1 MNIYLESRGLMKRLK
16 ALTLRKK
23 LTAAFLLVMLVPS
36 IIVSSFSYQA
46 AYNQTDQQLIDS
58 ATTSVTA
65 ADRAVTQTIEAKIAD
80 IEYYASTMTATDNS
94 PEADAALLTELQIY
108 LKMHAEALNIF
119 VGTPE
124 GKLVIGKATRLNS
137 DPRERPWYK
146 QAMEKPGQ
154 TVISPV
160 VLNTSKVP
168 VVYISRTLPDNS
180 GVLGLSLNLNNL
192 KEITK
197 LKIGQRGYVIILDST
212 KHIVTHPTTVSGT
225 IPKEDYVER
234 MFAGKEGNFAYD
246 YKGKPK
252 KLIFRTNALS
262 GWKIAGT
269 MDQSETSASAQ
280 PILVTTLVVLVVATI
295 VIGVLALWL
304 ISSILKPIQR
314 LRNSTEAISQGNLSL
329 QVATTSS
336 DEIGDLSRYFQQMVD
351 NLRNMIREIQSMTGN
366 LSASSQELAAGAE
379 QTTRAIEHVT
389 VAIQEVAAGSERQV
403 TSAKGNQERVL
414 GMSTDITA
422 MTGAMDEMTTFASQA
437 IQASDAGS
445 EHISNS
451 VVCIDGIRTTVE
463 ELDAIIG
470 ALSDRSGRIGTIVT
484 VITEIA
490 SQTNLL
496 ALNASI
502 EAARAGEHGKGFAVV
517 ATEVRK
523 LAENSAQSAQ
533 QIREQIQGIQSG
545 VSEAL
550 TAMETAKERVSEGIN
565 SIDLSGRSFS
575 RIRRAV
581 GKSAKQLDNVAAS
594 TAGVAGGTN
603 AVVSSMEEITRIAE
617 EAASHTETVSAAAE
631 EQLASMEEIGSS
643 AADLTRLAEQ
653 LQNLLTQF
661 QLDEANGTSNR

>member
-1 MNIYLESRGLMKRLK
+1 MKQLRRLK
-16 ALTLRKK
+16 TLTLRKK

-46 AYNQTDQQLIDS
+46 AYNQTDQQLLDS

-65 ADRAVTQTIEAKIAD
+65 SDRAVTQTIQAKIAD
-80 IEYYASTMTATDNS
+80 LEYYSTTMTASDNS
-94 PEADAALLTELQIY
+94 AEADEDILKRLQVY
-108 LKMHAEALNIF
+108 LKMHAEAVDMF

-124 GKLVIGKATRLNS
+124 GKLIIGKAVGSTN

-160 VLNTSKVP
+160 GLNTAKVP

-192 KEITK
+192 KEITN
-197 LKIGQRGYVIILDST
+197 LKIGQNGYIMILDGT
-212 KHIVTHPTTVSGT
+212 KRIVTHPTEVSGSIKMGET
-225 IPKEDYVER
+225 IPKL
-234 MFAGKEGNFAYD
+234 FASKEGSFSYD
-246 YKGKPK
+246 INGVDKH
-252 KLIFRTNALS
+252 LIFKTNTLT
-262 GWKIAGT
+262 GWRIAGT
-269 MDQSETSASAQ
+269 MDKAETSASAQ
-280 PILVTTLVVLVVATI
+280 PILITTIVVLVIAAI
-295 VIGVLALWL
+295 IIGVLAMWL

-314 LRNSTEAISQGNLSL
+314 LRNSMDAISQGNLSIN
-329 QVATTSS
+329 VATTST
-336 DEIGDLSRYFQQMVD
+336 DEIGELSRYFQQMVD
-351 NLRNMIREIQSMTGN
+351 NLRNMIRKIQAMTGN

-389 VAIQEVAAGSERQV
+389 IAIQDVAAGSERQV
-403 TSAKGNQERVL
+403 GSAKDNQERIS
-414 GMSTDITA
+414 GMATDITA
-422 MTGAMDEMTTFASQA
+422 MTETMAEMTTYSAQA

-445 EHISNS
+445 EHIGNS
-451 VVCIDGIRTTVE
+451 VVSIDGIRTTVE
-463 ELDAIIG
+463 ELDTIIS

-523 LAENSAQSAQ
+523 LAENSAYSAQ

-550 TAMETAKERVSEGIN
+550 IAMESAKERVSDGIN

-581 GKSAKQLDNVAAS
+581 AKSAKQLDNVAAS
-594 TAGVAGGTN
+594 TAGVADGTSS
-603 AVVSSMEEITRIAE
+603 VVSSMEEITRIAE

-653 LQNLLTQF
+653 LQDLLTQF
-661 QLDEANGTSNR
+661 QLDETK

>member
-1 MNIYLESRGLMKRLK
+1 MKRLK
-16 ALTLRKK
+16 TLTLRKK

-46 AYNQTDQQLIDS
+46 AYNQTDRQLLDS

-65 ADRAVTQTIEAKIAD
+65 SDRAVTQTIQAKIAD
-80 IEYYASTMTATDNS
+80 LEYYSTTMTASDNS
-94 PEADAALLTELQIY
+94 AEADDAILKRLQVY
-108 LKMHAEALNIF
+108 LKMHAEAVDMF

-124 GKLVIGKATRLNS
+124 GKLIIGKAVGSTN

-160 VLNTSKVP
+160 GLNTAKVP

-197 LKIGQRGYVIILDST
+197 LKIGQNGYIVIVDST
-212 KHIVTHPTTVSGT
+212 KRVVTHPTEVSGST
-225 IPKEDYVER
+225 KIGEKIPKL
-234 MFAGKEGNFAYD
+234 FASNEGSFNYD
-246 YKGKPK
+246 LNGVDKH
-252 KLIFRTNALS
+252 LIFKTNALT

-269 MDQSETSASAQ
+269 MDKSETSASAQ
-280 PILVTTLVVLVVATI
+280 PILITTIVVLVIAAI
-295 VIGVLALWL
+295 IIGVLAMWL
-304 ISSILKPIQR
+304 ISSILKPIHR
-314 LRNSTEAISQGNLSL
+314 LRNSMDAISQGNLSIN
-329 QVATTSS
+329 VATTST
-336 DEIGDLSRYFQQMVD
+336 DEIGELSRYFQQMVD
-351 NLRNMIREIQSMTGN
+351 NLRNMIREIQALTGN

-389 VAIQEVAAGSERQV
+389 IAIQDVAAGSERQV
-403 TSAKGNQERVL
+403 NSAKDNQQRVS
-414 GMSTDITA
+414 GMATDITA
-422 MTGAMDEMTTFASQA
+422 MTETMTEMTTYSAQA

-445 EHISNS
+445 EHIGNS
-451 VVCIDGIRTTVE
+451 VVSIDGIRTTVE
-463 ELDAIIG
+463 ELDTIIG
-470 ALSDRSGRIGTIVT
+470 ALNDRSGRIGTIVT

-523 LAENSAQSAQ
+523 LAENSAHSAQ

-550 TAMETAKERVSEGIN
+550 VAMESAKERVSEGIN

-581 GKSAKQLDNVAAS
+581 AKSAKQLDNVAAS
-594 TAGVAGGTN
+594 TAGVADGTST
-603 AVVSSMEEITRIAE
+603 VVSSMEEITRIAE

-653 LQNLLTQF
+653 LQDLLTQF
-661 QLDEANGTSNR
+661 QLDETK

>member
-1 MNIYLESRGLMKRLK
+1 MKQLKRLK
-16 ALTLRKK
+16 TLTLRKK

-36 IIVSSFSYQA
+36 IIVGSFSYQA
-46 AYNQTDQQLIDS
+46 AYNQTDRQLLDS
-58 ATTSVTA
+58 ATSSVTA
-65 ADRAVTQTIEAKIAD
+65 ADRAVTQTIQAKIAD
-80 IEYYASTMTATDNS
+80 LEYYSTTLTASDDSA
-94 PEADAALLTELQIY
+94 EADDAILKRLQVY
-108 LKMHAEALNIF
+108 LKMHAEVVDMF

-124 GKLVIGKATRLNS
+124 GKLIIGKAVGSTN

-160 VLNTSKVP
+160 GLNTAKVP
-168 VVYISRTLPDNS
+168 VVYISRTLPDSS

-197 LKIGQRGYVIILDST
+197 LRIGQNGYIVIFDGT
-212 KHIVTHPTTVSGT
+212 KRIVTHPTEVSGST
-225 IPKEDYVER
+225 QMGEKTPEL
-234 MFAGKEGNFAYD
+234 FASKEGSFDHNDAGVA
-246 YKGKPK
+246 KH
-252 KLIFRTNALS
+252 LIFKTNELT

-269 MDQSETSASAQ
+269 MDKSETRASAQ
-280 PILVTTLVVLVVATI
+280 PILLTTIVVLVIAAI
-295 VIGVLALWL
+295 IIGVLTMWL
-304 ISSILKPIQR
+304 ISSILKPIHR
-314 LRNSTEAISQGNLSL
+314 LRNSMDAISQGNLSL
-329 QVATTSS
+329 NVATNST
-336 DEIGDLSRYFQQMVD
+336 DEIGELSRYFQQMVD
-351 NLRNMIREIQSMTGN
+351 NLRNMIREIQAMTGN

-389 VAIQEVAAGSERQV
+389 VAIQDVAAGSERQV
-403 TSAKGNQERVL
+403 DSAKDNQERVS
-414 GMSTDITA
+414 GMSADITA
-422 MTGAMDEMTTFASQA
+422 MTDTMAEMTTYSEQA

-445 EHISNS
+445 EHIGNS
-451 VVCIDGIRTTVE
+451 VISIDGIRTTVE
-463 ELDAIIG
+463 ELDAIIS

-523 LAENSAQSAQ
+523 LAENSAYSAQ

-550 TAMETAKERVSEGIN
+550 IAMESAKERVTEGIN

-581 GKSAKQLDNVAAS
+581 VKSAKQLDNVAAS
-594 TAGVAGGTN
+594 TAGVANGTN

-653 LQNLLTQF
+653 LQDLLAQF
-661 QLDEANGTSNR
+661 QLDETK